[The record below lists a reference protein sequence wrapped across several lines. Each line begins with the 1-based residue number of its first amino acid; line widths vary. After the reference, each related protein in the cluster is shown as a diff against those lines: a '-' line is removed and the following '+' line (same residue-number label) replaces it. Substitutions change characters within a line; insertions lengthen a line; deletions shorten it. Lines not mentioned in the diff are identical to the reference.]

1 MDTRQKL
8 ETTLRE
14 AMRSRDE
21 LRLRTVR
28 MIMSAV
34 KLTEVERGTA
44 LDESGLQSILQKE
57 LKSRRESLSEAEKA
71 GRTDLISAAQAE
83 IEFIETFLPAQ
94 LSAAEL
100 TALAQAAIAAAGA
113 SSPADMGKVMKV
125 LLPQVQ
131 GRARGDEVS
140 QLVRRLLGA
149 S

>member
-57 LKSRRESLSEAEKA
+57 LKSRRESLAEAEKA

-94 LSAAEL
+94 LSTAEL

>member
-28 MIMSAV
+28 VIMSAV

-57 LKSRRESLSEAEKA
+57 L
-71 GRTDLISAAQAE
+71 
-83 IEFIETFLPAQ
+83 
-94 LSAAEL
+94 
-100 TALAQAAIAAAGA
+100 
-113 SSPADMGKVMKV
+113 
-125 LLPQVQ
+125 
-131 GRARGDEVS
+131 
-140 QLVRRLLGA
+140 
-149 S
+149 